1 MVGSA
6 PAMRRVFDAIH
17 KVAETDATVLITG
30 ETGTGKELVAR
41 ALHNLS
47 PRKDSPLIKVNCA
60 ALPAT
65 LIESELFGHERG
77 AFTGAITRKKGRFE
91 LADGGTL
98 FLDEIGEMPLE
109 TQTRLLRV
117 LQEHAFER
125 VGSAQTVELN
135 VRVIAAT
142 NRQLE
147 EQVRSGMFRADLFY
161 RLNIFPI
168 RLPTLRDRR
177 EDIPVLVEYFMD
189 VFSRRMGKTVTR
201 FRGKR

>member
-1 MVGSA
+1 
-6 PAMRRVFDAIH
+6 MRRVFDAIH